1 MSTATSS
8 RSTKPT
14 REEVEA
20 LIQRLA
26 TSNRHY
32 HGNTHPDLIDAIR
45 MLERLKPATTKARNQ

>member
-1 MSTATSS
+1 M
-8 RSTKPT
+8 
-14 REEVEA
+14 
-20 LIQRLA
+20 IQRLA